1 MADTLQALRE
11 SEFHRSTTL
20 ALDAHPFVSD
30 AESGNLS
37 AKRLTALALEQLSV
51 VACDLKSFRHLAGTC
66 QADGSKPAATKFFS
80 MLADGEEAAS
90 GKLSCML
97 SWLGVTPKEQAA
109 YTWQMEAQAYPS
121 YMARCAHYGSPAA
134 ISAACAVNFP
144 TWGEQC
150 RRIHASLLTVP
161 GCHGDCTAEDVAFLE
176 HFATPIPGLDDMA
189 IACLEEDKAVTRDEV
204 VTVTRLLQACELMF
218 WDSVYYKHKR

>member
-109 YTWQMEAQAYPS
+109 YTWQMEAQAR
-121 YMARCAHYGSPAA
+121 ARPLPPLLPLPARGA
-134 ISAACAVNFP
+134 CWRAARFAVAPGAF
-144 TWGEQC
+144 T
-150 RRIHASLLTVP
+150 RRVFGGPRRAALV
-161 GCHGDCTAEDVAFLE
+161 
-176 HFATPIPGLDDMA
+176 
-189 IACLEEDKAVTRDEV
+189 K
-204 VTVTRLLQACELMF
+204 
-218 WDSVYYKHKR
+218 